1 MAKLQRKT
9 PAQKQ
14 ILFLNFYLKQ
24 MLVVHVT
31 CGASLIYTLVKISIQ
46 SSFSCAASI

>member
-9 PAQKQ
+9 LAHKQ
-14 ILFLNFYLKQ
+14 ILFVNVYLKQ
-24 MLVVHVT
+24 MLVVYLM